1 MTLERPSPLILE
13 FGIGWHA
20 SSGNVAQE
28 VYSKLTVHEL
38 PPGDKPYLP
47 CLIVNTGS
55 NHLIM
60 LVSYRGNKV
69 IGDVT
74 FSYNENMVLLD
85 LSFLLEIDS
94 DNQI

>member
-1 MTLERPSPLILE
+1 
-13 FGIGWHA
+13 
-20 SSGNVAQE
+20 
-28 VYSKLTVHEL
+28 
-38 PPGDKPYLP
+38 
-47 CLIVNTGS
+47 
-55 NHLIM
+55 M